1 MRGLEALDRGRA
13 RMAERR
19 ANVAPRLL
27 VDEDETGRTFRAGDV
42 VRDSV
47 TGVQGRAERV
57 ETRRVIIPPARR

>member
-1 MRGLEALDRGRA
+1 
-13 RMAERR
+13 MAERR

-27 VDEDETGRTFRAGDV
+27 VDEDETGRTFRVGDL